1 MKIKKKLVNK
11 NIKRFQNEK
20 KVLEANKEKKTRKNK
35 KKQAKSKEADS
46 LCEKNKLHLQTHR
59 YTDTP
64 SDTHGQTD
72 KPHCIILYQLL
83 LTPCTSPCPY
93 VRPRRRP

>member
-46 LCEKNKLHLQTHR
+46 LCEKNKFHLQTHR
-59 YTDTP
+59 YT
-64 SDTHGQTD
+64 HTD
-72 KPHCIILYQLL
+72 
-83 LTPCTSPCPY
+83 
-93 VRPRRRP
+93 R